1 MQKLDPI
8 QVLNGRTFAILYLN
22 SELVSKFMIFYFV
35 NIGLLFKRN
44 RILKKL
50 HLFCYLGEGFEI
62 FQKFQ
67 FFKLYGYL

>member
-44 RILKKL
+44 RILEKIA
-50 HLFCYLGEGFEI
+50 FI
-62 FQKFQ
+62 FVI
-67 FFKLYGYL
+67 